1 MFYSLRPR
9 GYGMNCETL
18 SWHYQVI
25 SIAYKRLS
33 PRRDT
38 IFPLITIAFAKGGD
52 SKVDVVIHL
61 SLEIRCSY
69 MRYK

>member
-18 SWHYQVI
+18 SWYYQVI

-33 PRRDT
+33 LRRDT
-38 IFPLITIAFAKGGD
+38 IFPLIPLAFAIRGD

-61 SLEIRCSY
+61 SLEIRCGY

>member
-1 MFYSLRPR
+1 M
-9 GYGMNCETL
+9 E
-18 SWHYQVI
+18 WIV
-25 SIAYKRLS
+25 KRFHDIIRLLVLLTNDY
-33 PRRDT
+33 RHV
-38 IFPLITIAFAKGGD
+38 FPLITIAFAKGGD